1 MFKSLQ
7 HSALVGFTA
16 LCCSLASGY
25 SFAQSEAEPTIQELF
40 ELVKA
45 QQAQLQQQQQL
56 INQLT
61 DRLNNNQNQITET
74 SERAEQA
81 ELIATATADQVEV
94 LSEQTGEDSY
104 SWYDSVR
111 VGGYGEVLYNN
122 GTSSSTTDE
131 LDVQRF
137 IFYINNEFTDSL
149 RFISEVEIEHTFI
162 ADDDRS
168 PGAIELEQAFIE
180 WDYASRHSLQAG
192 LFLVPVGILNEV
204 HEPDTFFGVER
215 NSVESRIIPTT
226 YRVNGLQ
233 FLGQFG
239 SGWSYNLGI
248 HEGLFFESGSSG
260 ELRIR
265 DSRQNGARTE
275 VDNPAFTG
283 RLRYTGIPGLELAAA
298 LHYQTDFTQ
307 DGTTRGNIGREGVF
321 GEFGNPVTNI
331 NGLLAETHA
340 IYRNGPFEFRGLYAR
355 WFIDDNI
362 EQVFD
367 GGTNTGIGRDEQY
380 GFYLEPSWRFTNQW
394 GVFARYEQN
403 DERAGSDFGL
413 AADSERRRILF
424 GVNYWL
430 YPNVVLKADYQVEF
444 DEGDSNL
451 DGFNLGV
458 GWSF

>member
-1 MFKSLQ
+1 MFKITQRICVVL
-7 HSALVGFTA
+7 FTTIS
-16 LCCSLASGY
+16 CSLVM
-25 SFAQSEAEPTIQELF
+25 AQNTELPSIQDLYELIQ
-40 ELVKA
+40 A
-45 QQAQLQQQQQL
+45 QQAQLQAQQQR
-56 INQLT
+56 IDQLT
-61 DRLNNNQNQITET
+61 ELLTDNQTQLHET
-74 SERAEQA
+74 SERAEQV
-81 ELIATATADQVEV
+81 ELIASATADQVEV
-94 LSEQTGEDSY
+94 LSEQTGDDTFH
-104 SWYDSVR
+104 WYDNVR

-122 GTSSSTTDE
+122 GTSSTTTDE

-137 IFYINNEFTDSL
+137 IFYINNEFTDRL
-149 RFISEVEIEHTFI
+149 RFISEIEIEHTFI

-180 WDYASRHSLQAG
+180 WDYLTRHSLQAG

-215 NSVESRIIPTT
+215 NQVESRIIPTT

-233 FLGQFG
+233 FLGRFG
-239 SGWSYNLGI
+239 NGWSYNLGI

-265 DSRQNGARTE
+265 DSRQNGARVE
-275 VDNPAFTG
+275 VDSPAFTG
-283 RLRYTGIPGLELAAA
+283 RLRYSGLPGLELAAA

-307 DGTTRGNIGREGVF
+307 DATTRGNIGREGVF
-321 GEFGNPVTNI
+321 DEFGSPVTDLS
-331 NGLLAETHA
+331 GLLAEAHA

-355 WFIDDNI
+355 WFIDDDI
-362 EQVFD
+362 ERVFD
-367 GGTNTGIGRDEQY
+367 NGVNTGIGRDEQY

-394 GVFARYEQN
+394 GVFGRYEQF
-403 DERAGSDFGL
+403 DERAGSNLGL
-413 AADSERRRILF
+413 AADSERRRFLF

-430 YPNVVLKADYQVEF
+430 HPNVVFKADYQVEF